1 MKAVS
6 ALTAAFR
13 LVQLDSCGQ
22 SVEEACL
29 REVGLMMMIF
39 MSILACLRE
48 VGMNMEMIM
57 MMNKIIIMGLNIAV
71 ASLLRRPP

>member
-29 REVGLMMMIF
+29 REVGLMLLMLML
-39 MSILACLRE
+39 MSMLLMLMFNWI
-48 VGMNMEMIM
+48 V
-57 MMNKIIIMGLNIAV
+57 V
-71 ASLLRRPP
+71 ASLWRRPA

>member
-1 MKAVS
+1 MVKAVS

-29 REVGLMMMIF
+29 REVLMMLLMW
-39 MSILACLRE
+39 MLILLMLMFNWI
-48 VGMNMEMIM
+48 V
-57 MMNKIIIMGLNIAV
+57 V
-71 ASLLRRPP
+71 ASLLRRPA